1 MTETFAESRED
12 AEKAGSSW
20 LRDRGKRRPLTL
32 SSPGGGGGGGGERER
47 EREREREGQ
56 EGNGDHE
63 CCLPQSHNREP
74 QEIGRGERQGRRD
87 IDATWATC
95 AA

>member
-32 SSPGGGGGGGGERER
+32 SSPGGGGGGGGGKREG
-47 EREREREGQ
+47 EREG
-56 EGNGDHE
+56 E
-63 CCLPQSHNREP
+63 
-74 QEIGRGERQGRRD
+74 RGTRGKRQP
-87 IDATWATC
+87 
-95 AA
+95 